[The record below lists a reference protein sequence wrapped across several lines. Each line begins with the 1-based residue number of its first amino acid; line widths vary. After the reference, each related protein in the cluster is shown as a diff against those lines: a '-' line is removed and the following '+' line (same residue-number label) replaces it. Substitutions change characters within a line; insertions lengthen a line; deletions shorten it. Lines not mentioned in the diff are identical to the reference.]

1 MRKINTGDAFK
12 AARLIKHSGLK
23 DLFLELYTTKAMDEA
38 TDKEKELATKRMGID
53 FVFSLLDALAEAKVE
68 KSFYEL
74 IEGITE
80 KQNIEEQPI
89 EETIEDLQIIWKEN
103 DMKSF
108 FTSVL
113 RLVGMS
119 ST

>member
-12 AARLIKHSGLK
+12 TARLIKHSGLK
-23 DLFLELYTTKAMDEA
+23 DIFLELFTSNAYEVGNEA
-38 TDKEKELATKRMGID
+38 EKKKLGVEFLFT
-53 FVFSLLDALAEAKVE
+53 VLDALSEAKVE
-68 KSFYEL
+68 KTFYEL

-89 EETIEDLQIIWKEN
+89 EETMKDLQTIWEEN

-119 ST
+119 TT